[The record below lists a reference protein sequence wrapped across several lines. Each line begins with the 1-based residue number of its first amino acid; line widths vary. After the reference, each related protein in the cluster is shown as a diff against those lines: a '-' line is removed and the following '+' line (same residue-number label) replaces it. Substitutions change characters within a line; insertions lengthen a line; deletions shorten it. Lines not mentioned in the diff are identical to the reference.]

1 MMKWNAATRQASCG
15 YLIETTNWRPLTGFG
30 ECGGGPAM
38 SQIAIPV
45 KAAARKVGIPIVL
58 RRDI

>member
-1 MMKWNAATRQASCG
+1 
-15 YLIETTNWRPLTGFG
+15 LIETTNWRALTGFG

-45 KAAARKVGIPIVL
+45 KAAARKVGIAIVL